1 MKTIAEVVETEVSK
15 MPFIEEA
22 MHVDLINL
30 SSLARQIKPQ
40 IEKELLK
47 EVKDGAIIMAL
58 KRYTHNGT
66 GAASLK
72 AKDVGKYFGEIF
84 VRSGLITN
92 TYANS
97 PTLVERQIDLLLT
110 VEKSDDAYCSF
121 KQGMFEKT
129 LILSENMKQKAD
141 QIFSKEKFISGKSSL
156 CSATVKLTSSN
167 VEVYGL
173 YYYIFKRIA
182 WKGINVVE
190 VVSTANEFTVI
201 VDQNDINN
209 TFSVLMDIKSAK
221 A

>member
-1 MKTIAEVVETEVSK
+1 MKTIAEVVEKEVSK

-22 MHVDLINL
+22 MQEQLINL
-30 SSLARQIKPQ
+30 SSLARQLKPT
-40 IEKELLK
+40 IEEVLLK
-47 EVKDGAIIMAL
+47 DVKEGAIIMAL
-58 KRYTHNGT
+58 KRYTQNNT
-66 GAASLK
+66 GASSLK
-72 AKDVGKYFGEIF
+72 ANNVGKYFDEIY
-84 VRSGLITN
+84 VRSGLITH

-97 PTLVERQIDLLLT
+97 PSLVERQIDLLLT

-129 LILSENMKQKAD
+129 LIMSSNMKAKAEK
-141 QIFSKEKFISGKSSL
+141 IFYKEKFISGKGSL
-156 CSATVKLTSSN
+156 CSTTVKLTSSN

-201 VDQNDINN
+201 VDQKDIND
-209 TFSVLMDIKSAK
+209 TFSVLMDIKSGNN
-221 A
+221 